1 MSKTFTR
8 EGAFK
13 NREAFLAALR
23 GKLEKLRDGTLKGS
37 TLAWTDTGASLEG
50 FGARVVFQV
59 GESKWTC
66 AAELP
71 SFIPIPQR
79 MVEEKFDREFEDLR
93 GL

>member
-1 MSKTFTR
+1 MGKFTR
-8 EGAFK
+8 NGEFK

-23 GKLEKLRDGTLKGS
+23 GKLEKLRDGTLRGS
-37 TLAWTDTGASLEG
+37 TLTWSETGASLEG

-59 GESKWTC
+59 GDSKWSC

-79 MVEEKFDREFEDLR
+79 MVEAKFDEEFAELK

>member
-1 MSKTFTR
+1 MGSFKR
-8 EGAFK
+8 DGEFK
-13 NREAFLAALR
+13 NREAFLVALR
-23 GKLEKLRDGTLKGS
+23 GKLEKLRDGTLRGS
-37 TLAWTDTGASLEG
+37 TLTWAGDQASLEG

-59 GESKWTC
+59 GAATWSC

-79 MVEEKFDREFEDLR
+79 MIEEKFDREFEDLR

>member
-1 MSKTFTR
+1 VGSFKR

-13 NREAFLAALR
+13 NREAFLAGLK
-23 GKLEKLRDGTLKGS
+23 GKREKLRDGVMKGATLEWADGKA
-37 TLAWTDTGASLEG
+37 TLEG

-59 GESKWTC
+59 GDSSWTC

-79 MVEEKFDREFEDLR
+79 MIEAKFDEEFSELK

>member
-1 MSKTFTR
+1 MGKFTR
-8 EGAFK
+8 EGEFK

-23 GKLEKLRDGTLKGS
+23 GKLEKLRDGTLRGS
-37 TLAWTDTGASLEG
+37 TLTWSETGASLEG

-59 GESKWTC
+59 GDSKWLC

-79 MVEEKFDREFEDLR
+79 MVEAKFDEEFAELK

>member
-1 MSKTFTR
+1 MGKFAR
-8 EGAFK
+8 EGEFK

-23 GKLEKLRDGTLKGS
+23 VKLEKLRDGVLRGATLEWADGQ
-37 TLAWTDTGASLEG
+37 AALEG

-59 GESKWTC
+59 GDSKWSC

-79 MVEEKFDREFEDLR
+79 MVEAKFDEEFAELK

>member
-1 MSKTFTR
+1 MGKFTR
-8 EGAFK
+8 EGEFK

-23 GKLEKLRDGTLKGS
+23 GKLEKLRDGTLRGS
-37 TLAWTDTGASLEG
+37 TLTWSETGASLEG

-59 GESKWTC
+59 GDSKWSC

-79 MVEEKFDREFEDLR
+79 MVEAKFDEEFAELK

>member
-1 MSKTFTR
+1 MGSFKR

-13 NREAFLAALR
+13 NREAFLAGLR
-23 GKLEKLRDGTLKGS
+23 GKLEKLRDGVMKGATLEWADGKA
-37 TLAWTDTGASLEG
+37 TLEG
-50 FGARVVFQV
+50 FGAKVVFTV
-59 GESKWTC
+59 GDAAWTC

-79 MVEEKFDREFEDLR
+79 MIEAKFDEEFGDLK

>member
-1 MSKTFTR
+1 MGKFTR
-8 EGAFK
+8 EGEFK
-13 NREAFLAALR
+13 NREAFLAALK
-23 GKLEKLRDGTLKGS
+23 GKLEKLRDGTLRGT
-37 TLAWTDTGASLEG
+37 TLAWTDGEASLEG
-50 FGARVVFQV
+50 FGAKVVFSV

-79 MVEEKFDREFEDLR
+79 MIEAKFDEEFAALN

>member
-1 MSKTFTR
+1 MGKFTR
-8 EGAFK
+8 EGEFK

-23 GKLEKLRDGTLKGS
+23 GKLEKLRDGTLRGS

-50 FGARVVFQV
+50 YGARVVFQV
-59 GESKWTC
+59 GDTKWSC

-79 MVEEKFDREFEDLR
+79 MIEAKFDEEFAELN

>member
-1 MSKTFTR
+1 MGKFTR
-8 EGAFK
+8 EGEFK

-23 GKLEKLRDGTLKGS
+23 GKLEKLRDGTLRGS
-37 TLAWTDTGASLEG
+37 TLTWSETGASLEG

-59 GESKWTC
+59 GDSKWSC

-79 MVEEKFDREFEDLR
+79 MIEAKFDEEFAELK